1 MPVTGSPQ
9 VVWFKKDLRVSD
21 HRPLA
26 EASARGPVICLFIL
40 EDEWLE
46 SSHFEKR
53 HLRFALD
60 CLIELDCDLRKLGG
74 SLTILRGNCLAALN
88 YLRTQMPFTHLWSH
102 QETGDRQT
110 YERDLQVRDWCN
122 EQGVQWKEFRQNG
135 VIRKLK
141 SRDGWNSRWEEFM
154 ARQPAPIP
162 SKLHSA
168 PSIAG
173 ITFKE
178 LADLAGDRHTHIQRG
193 GSTHANN
200 ILDSFLTQRGQNY
213 SKDLS
218 SPVRAFDGCSRLSP
232 HISFGTVS
240 MREVVQATRSRVRT
254 LRQHDPTGKESSEIR
269 QWLRSLKSF
278 DGRLHWHCHFIQK
291 LEDEPSMEFE
301 NLSRVFDGMREPHWN
316 QEYFEK
322 WCAGLTGYPM
332 IDACMRC
339 LRQTGWLNFRMR
351 AMVMSFASYHLWLH
365 WREPA
370 LHLARMFTDFEPG
383 IHFSQAQMQSGT
395 TGINTIRIYSPTKQ
409 GHDQDPDGLFIRR
422 WVPELADLPS
432 PLIHEPHKITP
443 LDRAQFPGLSRHDYP
458 RPLVD
463 HKSAWLQARRKLA
476 QFRNTP
482 EARQAADAI
491 QKKHGS
497 RKSGIRQMR
506 ALNQKPPSRHHS
518 KDDGQ
523 LLLPFQESQSPGT
536 NI

>member
-26 EASARGPVICLFIL
+26 EASMRGPVVCLHIL
-40 EDEWLE
+40 EDGWLE
-46 SSHFEKR
+46 SSHFDKR
-53 HLRFALD
+53 HLRFALE
-60 CLIELDCDLRKLGG
+60 CLIELSRNLRKLGG
-74 SLTILRGNCLAALN
+74 SLTILRGNCLEALN
-88 YLRTQMPFTHLWSH
+88 HLHSRIPFTHIWSH
-102 QETGDRQT
+102 LETGDGQT
-110 YERDLQVRDWCN
+110 YHRDIQVRDWCN
-122 EQGVQWKEFRQNG
+122 EKGIVWREFRQNG
-135 VIRKLK
+135 VIRRLK
-141 SRDGWNSRWEEFM
+141 SRDGWNARWEEFM
-154 ARQPAPIP
+154 TRQLTPTPSEICPA
-162 SKLHSA
+162 SA
-168 PSIAG
+168 VSG
-173 ITFKE
+173 LTFGE
-178 LADLAGDRHTHIQRG
+178 IADLAGDPNTHIQKG

-200 ILDSFLTQRGQNY
+200 ILESFLTQRGQNY
-213 SKDLS
+213 SRDLS
-218 SPVRAFDGCSRLSP
+218 SPVRAFEGCSRLSP

-240 MREVVQATRSRVRT
+240 MREVVQATRSRMCSL
-254 LRQHDPTGKESSEIR
+254 LRHNQSANDYPDMR

-278 DGRLHWHCHFIQK
+278 DSRLHWHCHFMQK
-291 LEDEPSMEFE
+291 LEDQPDLEYE
-301 NLSRVFDGMREPHWN
+301 NLCRVFDGMREPHWN

-339 LRQTGWLNFRMR
+339 LRETGWLNFRMR

-409 GHDQDPDGLFIRR
+409 GHDQDPDGSFIRQ
-422 WVPELADLPS
+422 WVPELADLPTS
-432 PLIHEPHKITP
+432 LIHEPHTTTP
-443 LDRAQFPGLSRHDYP
+443 LDISDFKFKPGRDCHYP
-458 RPLVD
+458 HPIVD

-491 QKKHGS
+491 QQKHGS
-497 RKSGIRQMR
+497 RKSGIRQVKTQNPK
-506 ALNQKPPSRHHS
+506 ASQKYDLN
-518 KDDGQ
+518 DGGQ
-523 LLLPFQESQSPGT
+523 LFLPFEGL
-536 NI
+536 